1 MCLMGECCV
10 VSGHWLDHSVL
21 SKSKDLFEVSSRVR
35 WVGNLRPLCGGGDKQ
50 AELAPAIK
58 AKNDQNTPEQRE
70 NQALVL
76 QKAGSADP
84 EAKFKALKWLI
95 STFSQLSEEHTLCG
109 GGDKQ
114 AATA

>member
-1 MCLMGECCV
+1 M
-10 VSGHWLDHSVL
+10 
-21 SKSKDLFEVSSRVR
+21 R
-35 WVGNLRPLCGGGDKQ
+35 NLRLFGEDKQ
-50 AELAPAIK
+50 AELAPANK
-58 AKNDQNTPEQRE
+58 AKTTKTHLSKERIKLWFFKKDP
-70 NQALVL
+70 
-76 QKAGSADP
+76 KAGSADP